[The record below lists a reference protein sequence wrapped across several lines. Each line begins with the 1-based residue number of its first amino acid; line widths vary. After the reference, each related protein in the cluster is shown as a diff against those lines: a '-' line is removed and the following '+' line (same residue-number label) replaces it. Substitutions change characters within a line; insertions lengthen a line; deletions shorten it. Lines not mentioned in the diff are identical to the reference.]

1 MAYAAVE
8 QVKIGFRDLSP
19 DEEAICAALLEE
31 AAVLIDAY
39 NAAAGYEAKQVV
51 SCRMVR
57 RAIGNGENAGGIPI
71 GASQGSM
78 SALGYSQSWQMS
90 AGTSG
95 ELYIGKTERKL
106 LGLGDRLGAASPL
119 EGMVNGLV

>member
-8 QVKIGFRDLSP
+8 QVAVGFRDLSP
-19 DEEAICAALLEE
+19 DEEKICAALLEE
-31 AAVLIDAY
+31 AAVLIDAHHTD
-39 NAAAGYEAKQVV
+39 ASYEAKQVV

-57 RAIGNGENAGGIPI
+57 RAIGDGEGIGVPI
-71 GASQGSM
+71 GASQGSV

-119 EGMVNGLV
+119 EGMVSSLA